1 VSETGSSSN
10 ISIKQ
15 RIVGALVL
23 VSLAVI
29 FIPMVLDGEGPFETS
44 NSKTLIPDE
53 PNFKFESPVA
63 NAFDEA
69 VKSKQITIDAA
80 DNDVSENRV
89 SIVDKISEQA
99 ISEQAIS
106 EQAISVNSAAAKA
119 AAKASAA
126 KSRLVEKNKTG
137 DTSDDVMP
145 APIASSPVLSPAKL
159 AEPEAGT
166 SPVVS
171 DEKEIVENSRP
182 LSKPA
187 AAIAKLKQNKTQ
199 AVKSWSVQL
208 GSFKTKP
215 NALKLRDALRVKG
228 FASYV
233 EAVTNRYGERYRVR
247 VGPELARANAEKLK
261 KQLAKVTK
269 LDGLIVSH

>member
-1 VSETGSSSN
+1 MSETGSSSN

-89 SIVDKISEQA
+89 SIVDK